1 MKSSLIILAL
11 IQGILS
17 LNTTTTSILTT
28 HFHNDTPWYTP
39 RIPLFTTSL
48 PTFTEVY
55 YYRWTLYRAHQRD
68 LGPDGYITTEF
79 LNDVSWQTQ
88 PYASLIDA
96 TGFHLR
102 EGRWCRDRRFNEDYV
117 GFMLDGD
124 RGNMYQ
130 FSEWVAD
137 SVWAGFLVDRD
148 VNSIIAKLDR
158 LADVFE
164 GWEGNMTEAGTGGLD
179 GEKGLFWIQ
188 PLTDATEYTI
198 ASVDASGGDDGFTGG
213 DAFRPSVNSY
223 QFANALA
230 IARLAGLK
238 GDHALEEEYR
248 DRADAIKVNVQESLW
263 NSTFEHFIDR
273 FQVDNENVTYWDFIR
288 GRELVGYV
296 PWTHDLPDDNET
308 FAQAWTHL
316 LDSEKFAGSHG
327 LRTNEPSYE
336 YFMRQYRYEGSQR
349 ECQWN
354 GPAWPYQITQV
365 LTGLANLLDHYPAS
379 SGTGVVTRKDYTDLL
394 VQYAQLHYNPDRGSV
409 LDLEED
415 YDADTGRPIVGLARS
430 PHYFHSGFIDL
441 ILSGFVGI
449 RPRADDVLE
458 VNPLADGDS
467 VSFFRAEN
475 ILYHGHDI
483 AVQWDASGEQY
494 GAAGLIVEIDGETA
508 ASAPDL
514 TRLTVNITRNGP
526 PAIQRPI
533 AKSIQLQSD
542 SEWPQ
547 GSVSVADADP
557 DSVHAAI
564 DGRVWFFPESDI
576 ANGWDTPVGNG
587 SELWYQIEFG
597 DSIDTASAE
606 ISFFAN
612 DTQGF
617 DAPES
622 YQVEVLDNGE
632 WVEVSGA
639 HYAEP
644 VANGITLASWDEVTT
659 ESIRMV
665 FVPKREQRVRLVEF
679 KMFSEVV
686 S

>member
-1 MKSSLIILAL
+1 M
-11 IQGILS
+11 
-17 LNTTTTSILTT
+17 
-28 HFHNDTPWYTP
+28 
-39 RIPLFTTSL
+39 
-48 PTFTEVY
+48 
-55 YYRWTLYRAHQRD
+55 
-68 LGPDGYITTEF
+68 
-79 LNDVSWQTQ
+79 
-88 PYASLIDA
+88 
-96 TGFHLR
+96 
-102 EGRWCRDRRFNEDYV
+102 
-117 GFMLDGD
+117 GFMLDSNRGD
-124 RGNMYQ
+124 MYQ

-137 SVWAGFLVDRD
+137 AVWHGYLVDGD
-148 VNSIIAKLDR
+148 GEGAVAKLDR
-158 LADVFE
+158 LVDVFE
-164 GWEGNMTEAGTGGLD
+164 GWDGNMTEAGTGGFD
-179 GEKGLFWIQ
+179 GGKGLFWIQ

-198 ASVDASGGDDGFTGG
+198 ASVDASGGVDGFTGG

-223 QFANALA
+223 QYANALA
-230 IARLAGLK
+230 IARLAELK
-238 GDHALEEEYR
+238 GDQALAGEYT
-248 DRADAIKVNVQESLW
+248 DRADAIKTNVQESLW

-273 FQVDNENVTYWDFIR
+273 YQVDNENVTYWDFIR

-296 PWTHDLPDDNET
+296 PWAHDLPDDNET
-308 FAQAWTHL
+308 FAQAWTRL
-316 LDSEKFAGSHG
+316 LDSEKFAGSNG
-327 LRTNEPSYE
+327 PRTTEPSYE
-336 YFMRQYRYEGSQR
+336 YFMRQYRYEGEQR

-354 GPAWPYQITQV
+354 GPAWPYQTTQV
-365 LTGLANLLDHYPAS
+365 LTGLANLLDHYPVS
-379 SGTGVVTRKDYTDLL
+379 SDTGVVTRKDYTDLL
-394 VQYAQLHYNPDRGSV
+394 VQYAQLHYNPDRGGV

-494 GAAGLIVEIDGETA
+494 GAAGLIIEIDGETA

-557 DSVHAAI
+557 DGVHAAI

-606 ISFFAN
+606 IAFFAN
-612 DTQGF
+612 ATQGF

-622 YQVEVLDNGE
+622 YRVEVLDNIE

-644 VANGITLASWDEVTT
+644 VANGITLASWDEVAT

-679 KMFSEVV
+679 KVFSEVV